1 MKKSKGRMR
10 DNVLYRRADAPV
22 EARVEDLLGRMTLEE
37 KVCQMGAVF
46 PTSWEDPKINRLLTR
61 GRFSPRKAAALLSPG
76 PGHMSMPLRYLP
88 IRKSVDFANAI
99 QKFLVE
105 HTRLGIPAI
114 IHDESLHGCMLPG
127 STSFPQAIGLAATWD
142 DALMHRVAQA
152 IGRETFVRGIR
163 QCLSPTIN
171 IARDPRCGRTEES
184 YGEDP
189 WLTSRMGV
197 AFVRGVQSQGVAAT
211 VKHFAANFVGD
222 GGRDSH
228 AIHFSERHL
237 REVYFPAFEACVR
250 EAGAMSV
257 MPAYNALDGQPC
269 ACNRWLL
276 TDVLKKEWG
285 FDGVTVSDYL
295 AVEMIHTLHHVAESF
310 AEAGRKAAEA
320 GMDIEL
326 PEAKCFKDLA
336 GLIRA
341 GDMAVAPVDDAVR
354 RVLRLKFRLG
364 LFENPY
370 ANAAAAVRVVGCAE
384 HRALALEAA
393 RRSLVLLKNEGGVLP
408 LANARTIA
416 VLGPNAAIGRLG
428 NYSTLHASAV
438 SPLEGMRRRAGQ
450 RIKILHAEGC
460 EINGQSRDGFAR
472 AVEAARAAD
481 MAVLFMGNTTKT
493 EGEGRDRCRLEL
505 PGVQEDLIRDV
516 AALGKPTVVVLIGG
530 GAVAMERWI
539 ERVPAVVAAWCPGM
553 EGGHALAQVLF
564 GDVNPGG
571 KLPLTF
577 PRTTGQLPLYYNMKP
592 SSRGYDYVDQ
602 RGVQPMFPFGHGLS
616 YTTFKYGHLKIEPR
630 VIPPNGS
637 VTVSVD
643 VRNTGYRAGD
653 EVVQLYL
660 SDLCASLSR
669 PVKELKRFKRVRLA
683 RGQKR
688 VVRFTLEGRDLAFL
702 DRHLEPVVEPG
713 EFEVMVGG
721 SSAEGVK
728 ARFSVKAG
736 VSVKRERA

>member
-1 MKKSKGRMR
+1 MKKNGKR
-10 DNVLYRRADAPV
+10 NEALYCRADAPV

-37 KVCQMGAVF
+37 KVCQMGAAF
-46 PTSWEDPKINRLLTR
+46 PTSWEDPKINRLLTN

-76 PGHMSMPLRYLP
+76 PGHVSMPLRYLP
-88 IRKSVDFANAI
+88 IRKSVAFANAM

-142 DALMHRVAQA
+142 DALMNRVAQA

-171 IARDPRCGRTEES
+171 IARDPRCGRTEET
-184 YGEDP
+184 YGEDS

-211 VKHFAANFVGD
+211 VKHFAANFVGA

-228 AIHFSERHL
+228 EIHFSERIL
-237 REVYFPAFEACVR
+237 REVYFPAFEACFR

-276 TDVLKKEWG
+276 TDVLRKEWG
-285 FDGVTVSDYL
+285 FDGVAVSDYL
-295 AVEMIHTLHHVAESF
+295 VVEMIHTLHHTAETF

-326 PEAKCFKDLA
+326 PEAKCYKELA
-336 GLIRA
+336 GLIRS
-341 GDMAVAPVDDAVR
+341 GRMSVAPVDDAVR
-354 RVLRLKFRLG
+354 RVLRMKFRLG

-370 ANAAAAVRVVGCAE
+370 ANAAEAARVVGCAE

-393 RRSLVLLKNEGGVLP
+393 RRSLVLLKNEGAVLP

-428 NYSTLHASAV
+428 NYSTLHAAAV
-438 SPLEGMRRRAGQ
+438 SPLEGMRQRAG
-450 RIKILHAEGC
+450 RRVKILHAEGC

-472 AVEAARAAD
+472 AVEAAREAD
-481 MAVLFMGNTTKT
+481 VAVLFMGNTTKT

-505 PGVQEDLIRDV
+505 PGLQEDLIREV
-516 AALGKPTVVVLIGG
+516 AAAGKPVVVVLIGG
-530 GAVAMERWI
+530 SAIAMERWV
-539 ERVPAVVAAWCPGM
+539 ERVPAVVAAWYPGM
-553 EGGHALAQVLF
+553 EGGHAIAGVLF
-564 GDVNPGG
+564 GDCNPGG

-577 PRTTGQLPLYYNMKP
+577 PRTTGQLPLYYNMKT
-592 SSRGYDYVDQ
+592 SGRVYDYADQ
-602 RGVQPMFPFGHGLS
+602 RGAQPMFPFGHGLS
-616 YTTFKYGHLKIEPR
+616 YTTFKYGRLKIEPR
-630 VIPPNGS
+630 VIPANGS
-637 VTVSVD
+637 VTVSVE
-643 VRNTGYRAGD
+643 VRNTGKRAGD

-669 PVKELKRFKRVRLA
+669 PLKELKRFQRVKLA

-721 SSAEGVK
+721 SSAEGIK
-728 ARFSVKAG
+728 ARFAVKAG
-736 VSVKRERA
+736 VNLEDAVV